1 MKKLLILCMTF
12 LCILTGCGNTD
23 SAKNTE
29 QNSSYQQVSMEEGLE
44 LMKEDSGYI
53 LLDVRRDDEFEEGH
67 IPGAINIPNES
78 IGTEEIAELPD
89 KRQAI
94 YVYCRSGNRSK
105 QASQKLVDLGYTN
118 VIEFGG
124 IIDYSGELEKA
135 YKIMYLS
142 VDNIREAEEKIKKER
157 SDESGNEMWFPVM
170 IKYLE
175 EAPYS
180 KVHGYMGMEGLVKHL
195 EHRTDLEKRI
205 LREIFDGHHI
215 IYERKLEENTNLG
228 MNIKL

>member
-1 MKKLLILCMTF
+1 MKKILILCMTF
-12 LCILTGCGNTD
+12 IFILTGCGNTD
-23 SAKNTE
+23 SIQNTE
-29 QNSSYQQVSMEEGLE
+29 QKTGYKQVSMEEGLE

-89 KRQAI
+89 KSQAI

-124 IIDYSGELEKA
+124 IIDYSGELEKG
-135 YKIMYLS
+135 
-142 VDNIREAEEKIKKER
+142 RQ
-157 SDESGNEMWFPVM
+157 
-170 IKYLE
+170 
-175 EAPYS
+175 
-180 KVHGYMGMEGLVKHL
+180 
-195 EHRTDLEKRI
+195 
-205 LREIFDGHHI
+205 
-215 IYERKLEENTNLG
+215 
-228 MNIKL
+228 